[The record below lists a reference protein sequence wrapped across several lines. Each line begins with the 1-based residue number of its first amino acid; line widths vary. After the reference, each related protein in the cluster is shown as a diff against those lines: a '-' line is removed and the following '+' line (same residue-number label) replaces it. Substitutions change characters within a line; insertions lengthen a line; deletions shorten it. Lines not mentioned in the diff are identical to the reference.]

1 MTPISPITG
10 VSTQGI
16 ECLGQTP
23 MPSPPDSLNFH
34 LPSHLPWK
42 HHAHSNKTRHL
53 LCCCQH
59 RGNSHIHAP
68 PFLEHKYD
76 HKSLCITLPQI
87 STHVLIPGHHP
98 IKTTPICES
107 ALLEQHTNTTF
118 QTLMGIE
125 YHCHMEHQGQG
136 LPQCSQQILA
146 KRTCQRNPWGKVGN

>member
-10 VSTQGI
+10 VSTQGT

-23 MPSPPDSLNFH
+23 MPSPPDSLGS
-34 LPSHLPWK
+34 PSAIPFTMK
-42 HHAHSNKTRHL
+42 HHALSNKTRHL

-68 PFLEHKYD
+68 PFLEYKYD

-87 STHVLIPGHHP
+87 STHVKIPGHHP
-98 IKTTPICES
+98 IKPTPICKS

-118 QTLMGIE
+118 QTHLEIE
-125 YHCHMEHQGQG
+125 DHCHMEHQGQG
-136 LPQCSQQILA
+136 LPQCSQQRLA
-146 KRTCQRNPWGKVGN
+146 KMTCQNP